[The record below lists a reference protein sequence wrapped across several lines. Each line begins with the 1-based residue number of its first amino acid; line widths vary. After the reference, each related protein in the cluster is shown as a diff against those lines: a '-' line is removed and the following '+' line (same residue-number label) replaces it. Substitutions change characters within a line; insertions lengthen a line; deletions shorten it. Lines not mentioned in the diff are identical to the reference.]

1 MKLRKPARSS
11 ALQAHPQ
18 AACIREW
25 RRRDH
30 GNMGVPGTCGAPRR
44 FPPPPIVWR
53 ACASS
58 TTGPHGATRC
68 HSRHDT
74 AHSWTRASSARD
86 TVAYK
91 DAPRTERDHPVP
103 ITRRSP
109 PDSCSVL
116 ELRYSV
122 RCTEDRADRTHRGRW
137 QGTYHVAH
145 EVLSS
150 HRSAPLAAPAGAGG
164 PVPEHLPSPPLDDE
178 ACTRAR
184 TRPKIHSFTSVYVP
198 SSSPHTAGY
207 HSPSPLEFSLAPTSR
222 VTRDPLPPLTS
233 SPPFRSRSPPL
244 RLCTSPH
251 VQPARNTLE
260 NRAMRSFQRIAMLSS
275 PLSLPLFALHRPCRD
290 LPRVSV
296 CAPRTQHVCAEA
308 THVYA
313 RQSTEA
319 PTPNQTASVPSR
331 AVPYWQGG
339 HARVC
344 AL

>member
-1 MKLRKPARSS
+1 MKLPKPARSS

-116 ELRYSV
+116 EPRYSV

-150 HRSAPLAAPAGAGG
+150 HRSAPLAAPAGWRPGAGAFAI
-164 PVPEHLPSPPLDDE
+164 PPSMTKHAHEHAHAPKSIPS
-178 ACTRAR
+178 
-184 TRPKIHSFTSVYVP
+184 H
-198 SSSPHTAGY
+198 
-207 HSPSPLEFSLAPTSR
+207 
-222 VTRDPLPPLTS
+222 
-233 SPPFRSRSPPL
+233 
-244 RLCTSPH
+244 
-251 VQPARNTLE
+251 
-260 NRAMRSFQRIAMLSS
+260 
-275 PLSLPLFALHRPCRD
+275 PCMS
-290 LPRVSV
+290 PRV
-296 CAPRTQHVCAEA
+296 R
-308 THVYA
+308 
-313 RQSTEA
+313 
-319 PTPNQTASVPSR
+319 PTRRGTTVQVP
-331 AVPYWQGG
+331 
-339 HARVC
+339 
-344 AL
+344 